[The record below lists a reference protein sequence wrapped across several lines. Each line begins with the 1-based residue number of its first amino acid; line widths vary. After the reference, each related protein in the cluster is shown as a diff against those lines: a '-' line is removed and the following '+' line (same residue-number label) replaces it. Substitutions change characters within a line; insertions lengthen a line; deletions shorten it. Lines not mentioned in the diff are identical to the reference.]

1 MNRNGAR
8 FDYVFLGLG
17 AANSL
22 ILRSLD
28 AHGLLRGHRFAI
40 FEPDAKRANDRTFCF
55 WAEPAEVEA
64 LGLLPLVSHAWD
76 TVRIGG
82 ISETSILPMR
92 YWHIC
97 GIDLY
102 EQTRA
107 LLDRYPE
114 EALLLAE
121 PWEAYADS
129 TAAGFV
135 FPFGKAQTVFDSRPP
150 QFQQAAAHEAHLL
163 QSFLGWE
170 IECPAGTFDT
180 SAVVMMDFR
189 IPQEQHTQFVY
200 ILPFSDTNALVEVT
214 RFGTV
219 PVQENEAAD
228 WLAAYLAENFPT
240 YRKLHLERGVI
251 PMSSVPLRDTAAGP
265 GWVFTGSR
273 ADRVKP
279 STGYAFHAMAR
290 DAQQVA
296 KAIAAEQAV
305 RLTQRRPRF
314 VFYDRLL
321 LKILEQRPQY
331 GKAIFQTL
339 FRRSALPDVLHFLSE
354 KTRFAQ
360 DLNILRRLPFLL
372 FFSFALRDIF
382 QRLTTQQLWPLP
394 LAATLL
400 LLACNSLGL
409 AAVSWSLIGAGLLL
423 IGIPH
428 GALDHLAHL
437 PNLRPG
443 PLLGFV
449 ALYLAAIALCAVVW
463 AFNADLALLF
473 FLAYTAWHFGQ
484 ADLREAGLRTTTTAF
499 LWGLSLL
506 GIILL
511 PHADEAAAIIRSI
524 GATHC
529 AGVFSGIGQ
538 WKSGIAILI
547 PGLLGLAVAALAPAR
562 RILLPALLTL
572 LAGTQLPL
580 LQAFAV
586 YFIAQHSLNGWKH
599 LQGHLHL
606 SSARMWLHALPFTL
620 GALFLGVASFLWLE
634 TPPVGLFFIA
644 LSCLSFPHVLAM
656 DRFYIKSWNQRL

>member
-8 FDYVFLGLG
+8 FDFVFLGLG

-28 AHGLLRGHRFAI
+28 AQGLLRGRRFAV

-55 WAEPAEVEA
+55 WAEPDEVEA

-92 YWHIC
+92 YWHIR

-107 LLDRYPE
+107 LLARYPD
-114 EALLLAE
+114 EALILAE
-121 PWEAYADS
+121 PWEAYAAS

-135 FPFGKAQTVFDSRPP
+135 FPFGETRIVFDSRPP

-219 PVQENEAAD
+219 PVQENEAAEL
-228 WLAAYLAENFPT
+228 LADYLANNFPE
-240 YRKLHLERGVI
+240 YHKLHLERGVI
-251 PMSSVPLRDTAAGP
+251 PMSSVPLRETAAGP
-265 GWVFTGSR
+265 GWIFTGSR
-273 ADRVKP
+273 ADRVNP

-305 RLTQRRPRF
+305 RLPQRRPRF

-321 LKILEQRPQY
+321 LKILEQRPQL
-331 GKAIFQTL
+331 GKTIFQTL

-382 QRLTTQQLWPLP
+382 QRLKTQRLWPLP

-409 AAVSWSLIGAGLLL
+409 DAVSWTLIGAGLLL

-437 PNLRPG
+437 QPLRPG

-463 AFNADLALLF
+463 IWDADLALLF
-473 FLAYTAWHFGQ
+473 
-484 ADLREAGLRTTTTAF
+484 
-499 LWGLSLL
+499 
-506 GIILL
+506 
-511 PHADEAAAIIRSI
+511 
-524 GATHC
+524 
-529 AGVFSGIGQ
+529 
-538 WKSGIAILI
+538 
-547 PGLLGLAVAALAPAR
+547 
-562 RILLPALLTL
+562 
-572 LAGTQLPL
+572 
-580 LQAFAV
+580 
-586 YFIAQHSLNGWKH
+586 
-599 LQGHLHL
+599 
-606 SSARMWLHALPFTL
+606 
-620 GALFLGVASFLWLE
+620 
-634 TPPVGLFFIA
+634 
-644 LSCLSFPHVLAM
+644 
-656 DRFYIKSWNQRL
+656 

>member
-1 MNRNGAR
+1 MIRNGAR

-28 AHGLLRGHRFAI
+28 AQGLLRGRRFAI

-55 WAEPAEVEA
+55 WAEPDEVEA

-92 YWHIC
+92 YWHIR

-102 EQTRA
+102 EQTRT
-107 LLDRYPE
+107 LLAQYPD
-114 EALLLAE
+114 EALILQE
-121 PWEAYADS
+121 RWEAYAEPGAD
-129 TAAGFV
+129 GFA
-135 FPFGKAQTVFDSRPP
+135 FPFGEAQTVFDSRPP
-150 QFQQAAAHEAHLL
+150 QFQEAAAHEAHLL

-170 IECPAGTFDT
+170 IECPAGSFDA

-219 PVQENEAAD
+219 PVQENEAAEL
-228 WLAAYLAENFPT
+228 LADYLANNFPE

-251 PMSSVPLRDTAAGP
+251 PMSSVPLRETAAGP
-265 GWVFTGSR
+265 GWIFTGAR

-290 DAQQVA
+290 DAHTLAASIA
-296 KAIAAEQAV
+296 KNQPV
-305 RLTQRRPRF
+305 RLSKRPPRF

-321 LKILEQRPQY
+321 LKILEQRPEK

-339 FRRSALPDVLHFLSE
+339 FRRCALPDVLHFLSE
-354 KTRFAQ
+354 KTRLAQ

-382 QRLTTQQLWPLP
+382 QRLKTQRLWPLP

-400 LLACNSLGL
+400 LLALHASGL
-409 AAVSWSLIGAGLLL
+409 DAVSWSLIGTGLLL

-437 PNLRPG
+437 QPLRPG

-449 ALYLAAIALCAVVW
+449 ALYLAAIALCAGIW

-473 FLAYTAWHFGQ
+473 FLANTAWHFGQ

-511 PHADEAAAIIRSI
+511 PHAHEATAIIRSI
-524 GATHC
+524 GAIEC
-529 AGVFSGIGQ
+529 GKVFSAISR
-538 WKSGIAILI
+538 WDNGIAILI
-547 PGLLGLAVAALAPAR
+547 PGFLGFAIAALVPAR

-599 LQGHLHL
+599 LQSHLEL
-606 SSARMWLHALPFTL
+606 TSTRMWLHALPFTL
-620 GALFLGVASFLWLE
+620 GAIVMGLAGFLWLE

-656 DRFYIKSWNQRL
+656 DRFYIKK